1 VDEKRL
7 ENFRELVET
16 LRICA
21 CCYKM
26 ELALFKKL
34 KLVLIGLIDVWI
46 GYGV

>member
-7 ENFRELVET
+7 ENFKEFVGTFR
-16 LRICA
+16 RCA

-34 KLVLIGLIDVWI
+34 KLVLIGLMDVWI
-46 GYGV
+46 G